1 MRLRIFGALM
11 AVVAVAALSIVSMPA
26 VAARAAAAAT
36 WTSPRTPDGQPDLRG
51 YWTNATFTPLERPAE
66 FAGKEF
72 MTEEEAAAY
81 EKRRQLQED
90 SQAKDDI
97 HYDNVIWQKES
108 YDKVAHRRT
117 SLVVDPPDGQ
127 IPPLTPAAQVRAA
140 MRAEAARTGAVS
152 DSAASRSLGERC
164 ISWGNEGPPMLGST
178 YQANLQF
185 MQTKN
190 AFVIRH
196 EIMNGIRIVPVDGT
210 PHLPNTVRLLHGDSR
225 GRWDGNTL
233 VVDTTNF
240 TDATPFRG
248 PPATARQDIISS
260 RDLHVVERFT
270 RTDANSI
277 AYRFTVE
284 DPSTWTKPWSGEMLI
299 RKWEGPIFEY
309 ACHEGNYG
317 LGFILSAARVQD
329 RLAAE
334 QRH

>member
-1 MRLRIFGALM
+1 MRLRIFGALT
-11 AVVAVAALSIVSMPA
+11 AVAALSALTTVPMPLA
-26 VAARAAAAAT
+26 AARAAAPAAP
-36 WTSPRTPDGQPDLRG
+36 WNAPRTPDGQPDLRG
-51 YWTNATFTPLERPAE
+51 FWTNSTVTPLERPAE

-72 MTEEEAAAY
+72 MTEQEAEAY
-81 EKRRQLQED
+81 EKRRQLQEN

-108 YDKVAHRRT
+108 YEKVAHRRT
-117 SLVVDPPDGQ
+117 SLVVDPPDGKL
-127 IPPLTPAAQVRAA
+127 PPLTPAAQVRAA
-140 MRAEAARTGAVS
+140 MRAEAARTSPS
-152 DSAASRSLGERC
+152 DSAQSRSLGERC

-210 PHLPNTVRLLHGDSR
+210 PHLPNNVRLLHGDSR

-248 PPATARQDIISS
+248 PPATARQDIFSG

-277 AYRFTVE
+277 NYQFTVD
-284 DPSTWTKPWSGEMLI
+284 DPSTWVKPWSGEMLI
-299 RKWEGPIFEY
+299 RKWDGPIYEY

-317 LGFILSAARVQD
+317 LGFILSAARVQE
-329 RLAAE
+329 RLAGE
-334 QRH
+334 SR